1 MDRDE
6 VGRESQRERMRGTRE
21 NSKRMIGGILQDWWS
36 KGKEGEQEVRRRVTR
51 CYGGGRTSE

>member
-1 MDRDE
+1 
-6 VGRESQRERMRGTRE
+6 MRGTRE